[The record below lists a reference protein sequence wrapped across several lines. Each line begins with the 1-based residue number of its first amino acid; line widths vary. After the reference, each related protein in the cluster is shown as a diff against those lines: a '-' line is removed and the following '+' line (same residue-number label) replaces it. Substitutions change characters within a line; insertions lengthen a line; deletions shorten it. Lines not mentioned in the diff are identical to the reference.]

1 MIEIV
6 TSKIDE
12 QGVLNSVKSELAGAC
27 VLFVGTTRRLTAGKE
42 TMTLEYQA
50 YIEMAINEI
59 HRLRQRA
66 CADWPIT
73 QCSIVHRIGEVPVGE
88 SSVAVAV
95 SSPHRV
101 AAFESASWIMDTLKK
116 DVPIWKKEAWTDGT
130 GEWIHPV
137 DNRQS
142 SGRD

>member
-1 MIEIV
+1 MLEIV
-6 TSKIDE
+6 TYKIDE

-59 HRLRQRA
+59 YRLRQRA

-116 DVPIWKKEAWTDGT
+116 DVPIWKKEVWTDGT

-142 SGRD
+142 SRRE